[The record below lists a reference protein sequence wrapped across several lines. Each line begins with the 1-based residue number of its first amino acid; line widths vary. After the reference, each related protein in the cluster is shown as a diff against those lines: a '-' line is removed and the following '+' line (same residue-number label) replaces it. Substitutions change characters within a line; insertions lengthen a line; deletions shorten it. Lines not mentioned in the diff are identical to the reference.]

1 MFLFIHKY
9 FLPAGRKQSY
19 FIEMILT
26 DNSERLNSMIAGRK
40 ICRIKFHRRVEFKF
54 AIKWLQ
60 NSEKNNKKDVDK
72 LKVFVYNMV
81 CVAEVSKI
89 KYNRGVAQL
98 G

>member
-1 MFLFIHKY
+1 MKN
-9 FLPAGRKQSY
+9 RKTVNY
-19 FIEMILT
+19 
-26 DNSERLNSMIAGRK
+26 K
-40 ICRIKFHRRVEFKF
+40 IR
-54 AIKWLQ
+54 LQ

-72 LKVFVYNMV
+72 LKVFVYNKV